1 LADDTTNKE
10 RGIAAKKVSAQ
21 QDAAMYQGQ
30 KRALKEEIA
39 SLQNK
44 LDSAR
49 HDVDRAQGEVDWLR
63 DQPLVSEPS
72 SLEELVQVQ
81 RILPNK
87 SLPTKGQFQSFAGN
101 WKMLIEWF
109 IERGAMV
116 GLKDLIFGKSDEH
129 IKEDAK
135 AQEAHSTSVQK
146 LQNEALARAREQ
158 RDHQRR
164 LAADRLKEAREIEG
178 KTKSALDAVHQ
189 ELTASNYQLAQAK
202 SNLDKTK
209 SDLILLGNKAIELVS
224 WIRQLFC
231 FCY

>member
-1 LADDTTNKE
+1 MADDTTKKE
-10 RGIAAKKVSAQ
+10 RGIAAKKASAQ
-21 QDAAMYQGQ
+21 QDAARYQGQ
-30 KRALKEEIA
+30 KRALKDEIA
-39 SLQNK
+39 SLQKK

-49 HDVDRAQGEVDWLR
+49 QDVDRAQGEVDWLR

-72 SLEELVQVQ
+72 ALEELVQVQ
-81 RILPNK
+81 LIFPNE
-87 SLPTKGQFQSFAGN
+87 PRHAPGQCQFFAGN
-101 WKMLIEWF
+101 WKTLMNGL
-109 IERGAMV
+109 IERGAIV
-116 GLKDLIFGKSDEH
+116 GLKDWIFGKSDEH

-135 AQEAHSTSVQK
+135 AQEAHSTGVHK
-146 LQNEALARAREQ
+146 LQDEALARAREQ

-164 LAADRLKEAREIEG
+164 LAADRLKEARENEV